1 MSYRKATV
9 SNAPGWIG
17 KGLGAGEVALLRRVR
32 AVALAVDHEGRIAR
46 VGRLVAGILQ
56 PEGHRHEAAL
66 GADALR
72 LFAVRR

>member
-32 AVALAVDHEGRIAR
+32 AVALAVDHEVWILEDEL
-46 VGRLVAGILQ
+46 LVAGILQ
-56 PEGHRHEAAL
+56 P
-66 GADALR
+66 
-72 LFAVRR
+72 